1 MLRGNLKNKPKMIRT
16 RTMSLIS
23 IRMMTI
29 MIMMMMI
36 MMMMTIMMTVMM
48 VTALV
53 TSGSPIVLVRHLSM
67 DWENFVGMRDLMSV
81 YLSFHSHIIKIPK
94 RDMLLFRSLF
104 TGQMTNK

>member
-1 MLRGNLKNKPKMIRT
+1 
-16 RTMSLIS
+16 
-23 IRMMTI
+23 MMTI
-29 MIMMMMI
+29 MI

-53 TSGSPIVLVRHLSM
+53 TSGSPIVLGRLLSM
-67 DWENFVGMRDLMSV
+67 DWENFVRMRDLMSV

-94 RDMLLFRSLF
+94 RDILLSRSLF

>member
-1 MLRGNLKNKPKMIRT
+1 MLRRNLKNKPKMI

-29 MIMMMMI
+29 MI

-53 TSGSPIVLVRHLSM
+53 TSGSPIVLGRLLSM
-67 DWENFVGMRDLMSV
+67 DWENFVRMRDLMSV

-94 RDMLLFRSLF
+94 RDILLSRSLF